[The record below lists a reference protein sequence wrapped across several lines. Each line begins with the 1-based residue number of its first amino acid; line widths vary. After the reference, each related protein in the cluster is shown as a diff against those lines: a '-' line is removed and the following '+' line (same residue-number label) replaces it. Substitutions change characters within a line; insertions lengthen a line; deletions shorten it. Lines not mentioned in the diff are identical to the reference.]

1 MSFIEYMKMLILL
14 SPIVILALIIALG
27 LSKLP
32 FNRILFLI
40 ISLIL
45 TPFILIKYFEWIINK
60 FYQESDKLSY
70 YSSYVNHMMRLYYK
84 TDGKDLRTDIN
95 KLNYDIAKRVI
106 ESFSVYEQA
115 ILTDILLPDRPIHKN
130 VEIVSIEYNIT
141 EDDVWQLLNTVTDK
155 IAEERGLI

>member
-1 MSFIEYMKMLILL
+1 
-14 SPIVILALIIALG
+14 
-27 LSKLP
+27 
-32 FNRILFLI
+32 
-40 ISLIL
+40 
-45 TPFILIKYFEWIINK
+45 
-60 FYQESDKLSY
+60 
-70 YSSYVNHMMRLYYK
+70 MMRLYYK

-106 ESFSVYEQA
+106 ESFPTYEQA